1 MLPICC
7 MPRPIAYNTPMIK
20 LNRTLLLFI
29 VIIIEGY
36 VVLSTELL
44 AIRQTI
50 PFVGSGTDTVSII
63 IAAVLMPL
71 AFGYYFGGRWRP
83 KRLPKILGGK
93 MMSVRKKLILNIM
106 ISACILLVGMSYTLL
121 NGFFVALINFDITN
135 RVILTT
141 IYSLLF
147 LVVPVYLLGQT
158 IPLVS
163 NFFTSE
169 KLSAITGRMLF
180 FSTLGSFA
188 GAVFSTLVLMALI
201 GVNYTVCINFIL
213 LAVLVVL
220 LSKKKMSEVVI
231 LSFTLVGCAFYLN
244 SNAALAKFNIVE
256 NNKYNTIAVFTD
268 RQGMRNLS
276 INNNSSSRYSD
287 DGSKHDYVE
296 FIERIAIDPIR
307 SGKTPKDIL
316 VIGAGAFTFGHED
329 GFNNYDFVDI
339 DKALRPVAEEYILKA
354 KLKENK
360 SFHPIPARA
369 WLTKTDKK
377 YDLILLDA
385 FLGDLTIPE
394 HLVTREFFAQ
404 VKEHTKENGVV
415 IANFGVAPHFLS
427 PFSRHLDNTFR
438 TAFPHVSRHVVLEKY
453 KIWDD
458 DPGYA
463 ANAIYIYRNNPDGD
477 TDDLYTDN
485 KNRVFYDKPHSKP
498 NLKQL
503 KKSQ

>member
-1 MLPICC
+1 
-7 MPRPIAYNTPMIK
+7 MIK
-20 LNRTLLLFI
+20 FNRTLLLFI

-83 KRLPKILGGK
+83 KRFMGK
-93 MMSVRKKLILNIM
+93 LLTVRKKLILNII
-106 ISACILLVGMSYTLL
+106 ISAFILLVGMSYTLL
-121 NGFFVALINFDITN
+121 NGFFITLINLDLTN
-135 RVILTT
+135 RIALTT
-141 IYSLLF
+141 VYSLLF

-180 FSTLGSFA
+180 FSTVGSFM
-188 GAVFSTLVLMALI
+188 GAVFSTLVLMATI
-201 GVNYTVCINFIL
+201 GVHYTVCVNFIL
-213 LAVLVVL
+213 MAILVTL
-220 LSKKKMSEVVI
+220 LSKKKTSEMVLV
-231 LSFTLVGCAFYLN
+231 SYTLVVCAFFLN
-244 SNAALAKFNIVE
+244 STSALSTFNIVE
-256 NNKYNTIAVFTD
+256 NNKYNTISVFRD
-268 RQGMRNLS
+268 KQGMRNMS
-276 INNNSSSRYSD
+276 INNNASSRYND
-287 DGSKHDYVE
+287 AGRKHEYIE

-307 SGKTPKDIL
+307 NEEKPRDIL

-329 GFNNYDFVDI
+329 GFHHYDYVDI
-339 DKALRPVAEEYILKA
+339 DKALRKVAEEYILKSR
-354 KLKENK
+354 LKDNK
-360 SFHPIPARA
+360 TFYPIPARA
-369 WLTKTDKK
+369 YLTKTKKK
-377 YDLILLDA
+377 YDLIMLDA

-394 HLVTREFFAQ
+394 HLVTVEFFAQ
-404 VKEHTKENGVV
+404 VKEHLKEKGVV
-415 IANFGVAPHFLS
+415 IANFGSSPNFLS

-438 TAFPHVSRHVVLEKY
+438 TAFPHISRHVVLEKY

-463 ANAIYIYRNNPDGD
+463 ANSIYIYRNQPDND
-477 TDDLYTDN
+477 SDELYTDN
-485 KNRVFYDKPHSKP
+485 KNRIFYDKPHSKP
-498 NLKQL
+498 NYRQL
-503 KKSQ
+503 KKAQ